1 MSVDSTGAE
10 KALSYLRQTA
20 VAMEDLVWEAR
31 DAARLVKLKHA
42 LAIERMGNANTPE
55 KVPATLRKEIAWADL
70 EVDEAVKTQNK
81 ADAVLIGTNAKC
93 DAAKQT
99 ISIYQTMVK
108 DRS

>member
-1 MSVDSTGAE
+1 
-10 KALSYLRQTA
+10 
-20 VAMEDLVWEAR
+20 
-31 DAARLVKLKHA
+31 
-42 LAIERMGNANTPE
+42 
-55 KVPATLRKEIAWADL
+55 VPATLRKEIAWADL

>member
-1 MSVDSTGAE
+1 MSVDPTAAE

-20 VAMEDLVWEAR
+20 VSMEDLVWAAR

-42 LAIERMGNANTPE
+42 LAIERMGNANGE

-70 EVDEAVKTQNK
+70 EVQEAVKTQDK